1 MKKIIPF
8 LFICLSFSGFAQKGY
23 RYSVVPGTDN
33 TFLMTSKEAKAVA
46 YSATIALV
54 PTQEEEN
61 YNFATLTGSL
71 TLTTGITKAYTTD
84 RMTCIFLANGSNQTV
99 TFSTGFTSN
108 GTLVVPASNY
118 SIVQFVFNGVT
129 FVETT
134 RQNMAA
140 GAFNSLT
147 TNSITETTAGS
158 GVTINKQVIQNYTAT
173 TYTATGS
180 YTVTAA
186 AVEGGLLVAA
196 TSTATTTWTLPT
208 AALLA
213 TQVSATAGTTLF
225 FEVINNGASNGTVTV
240 AVGAGIVASDFPGSN
255 TLTRTGSATVGIAG
269 FRITF
274 ISASAAVLTRIF

>member
-1 MKKIIPF
+1 
-8 LFICLSFSGFAQKGY
+8 
-23 RYSVVPGTDN
+23 
-33 TFLMTSKEAKAVA
+33 
-46 YSATIALV
+46 
-54 PTQEEEN
+54 
-61 YNFATLTGSL
+61 
-71 TLTTGITKAYTTD
+71 
-84 RMTCIFLANGSNQTV
+84 
-99 TFSTGFTSN
+99 
-108 GTLVVPASNY
+108 
-118 SIVQFVFNGVT
+118 
-129 FVETT
+129 
-134 RQNMAA
+134 MAA